1 MPSQVSLHEALSV
14 GVSIKISGI
23 GSTVQPGMFG
33 LPTIREMHMRVAAHG
48 GNCRR

>member
-14 GVSIKISGI
+14 GANIKISGV

-33 LPTIREMHMRVAAHG
+33 LPVSREIHTRVAAHG
-48 GNCRR
+48 GYCRR